1 VCKKENKNKNKRNPG
16 KIQLARDPTASD
28 DACPPPSSNPG
39 LARLFAAAIGW
50 RAHQGK
56 ATASKSRDVN
66 CSLRAAL
73 VCCSFSSLSLFHN
86 YILCRDVSWTCTH
99 QVGSTPKFLPFS
111 TPPMSISN
119 MRRASIDG
127 ISPCLIFSFLF
138 LRSGRLN
145 HAQSLAIQRFQC
157 FNHLDI

>member
-1 VCKKENKNKNKRNPG
+1 MNIHTHYRGRVLIAPRRRTRLLLLFHWWPVRSWPDRGRQFLSSHFHHGELYAQKWEESCARLRDVHSVCKKENKNKNKRNPG

-73 VCCSFSSLSLFHN
+73 VCCSFSSLSL
-86 YILCRDVSWTCTH
+86 S
-99 QVGSTPKFLPFS
+99 LPQLY
-111 TPPMSISN
+111 TM
-119 MRRASIDG
+119 
-127 ISPCLIFSFLF
+127 
-138 LRSGRLN
+138 
-145 HAQSLAIQRFQC
+145 
-157 FNHLDI
+157 